1 MIAVLLDVLRSGEP
15 SFKKD
20 SVEYQF
26 RRVLIEII
34 HRIPSNEG
42 MRPNTNNLMN
52 TMLHLLKFDGEENG
66 VTCVKIIIDI
76 VRTLKTL
83 SEEHVTK
90 FLAIFQDLLGNV
102 RELVT
107 EYLSDDSAPLDP
119 NLVLPSARSFK
130 VMSECPIIVV
140 SVFLLPSVSRFERR
154 QMSSPDGNDL
164 GVIDSII
171 GQLDPEGLAGRL
183 ELGLGLG
190 SALASGGGSIFQCQH
205 LN

>member
-1 MIAVLLDVLRSGEP
+1 MVDSVRDAESSRVFPNMIAVLLDVLRSGEP

-83 SEEHVTK
+83 SEETRNLGKRAVT
-90 FLAIFQDLLGNV
+90 LL
-102 RELVT
+102 
-107 EYLSDDSAPLDP
+107 
-119 NLVLPSARSFK
+119 
-130 VMSECPIIVV
+130 
-140 SVFLLPSVSRFERR
+140 VFWW
-154 QMSSPDGNDL
+154 
-164 GVIDSII
+164 
-171 GQLDPEGLAGRL
+171 
-183 ELGLGLG
+183 
-190 SALASGGGSIFQCQH
+190 
-205 LN
+205 